1 MFKEPL
7 PWQGMET
14 NLARF
19 HAAWHG
25 QFPKLGSQFSTPR
38 YSVQK
43 YNITNRG
50 QECGQQPT
58 CPLQGSKRHTHN
70 SSQIKHFL
78 CTLAHIDSKHTCS
91 SFAYACYDRVMTGV
105 LGIFFVAPR
114 AIRVM
119 AVCQGYP
126 CWLVRAKAGMERPL
140 KLLPYNCCHRAC
152 DYRISSG
159 YTVAAVGMH
168 SPTPILEE
176 SKLDDMQLSRCAHAS
191 SKRKQ

>member
-1 MFKEPL
+1 MPSTAKMQHQSHCMRNVQRALALAGYGDEPCAVPCCL
-7 PWQGMET
+7 TW
-14 NLARF
+14 AV
-19 HAAWHG
+19 
-25 QFPKLGSQFSTPR
+25 PKLGSQFSTPR

-43 YNITNRG
+43 YNTTKRG

-78 CTLAHIDSKHTCS
+78 CTLAHIDGKHTCS

-105 LGIFFVAPR
+105 LGIFFVAPP

-126 CWLVRAKAGMERPL
+126 CWLVHAKAGMERPL
-140 KLLPYNCCHRAC
+140 KLLPYIIWIYSGCCGHAFPH
-152 DYRISSG
+152 SHSG
-159 YTVAAVGMH
+159 
-168 SPTPILEE
+168 
-176 SKLDDMQLSRCAHAS
+176 
-191 SKRKQ
+191 RK